1 MKPELDPRQPAVAV
15 GVVVQRGHEIL
26 LVQRGKPPHKG
37 AWSIP
42 GGHLKY
48 GETISDAA
56 VREVR
61 EECGIEIKLRDVRLV
76 LNRIGRTE
84 HDIQYH
90 FVIIDLLADWLSGDP
105 VAGDDADALRWV
117 HRDQLDK
124 LETSPGLPGYI
135 RGMLRGPGAAAVC
148 DVIDTAD

>member
-1 MKPELDPRQPAVAV
+1 MTPESDSRQPAVAV
-15 GVVVQRGHEIL
+15 GVLVRRGDEIL

-37 AWSIP
+37 DWSIP

-84 HDIQYH
+84 AGIQYH

-105 VAGDDADALRWV
+105 VAGDDAEAIQWV
-117 HRDQLDK
+117 RPDEVRE
-124 LETSPGLPGYI
+124 LETSPGLEKYVRDI
-135 RGMLRGPGAAAVC
+135 LKSPGAAAVS
-148 DVIDTAD
+148 DVVDTAG